1 MTEAFSAY
9 IKTIAAFTLFAAFA
23 EMLMPESSF
32 KKYIGLIMGVLLL
45 TAMLK
50 PMLGLFSM
58 EDVDMEA
65 LVERK
70 AEEMEKHGVL
80 QEADY
85 YEDLEHQQITNLY
98 GQKLNEE
105 ISKNLEVKFG
115 KVFWA
120 EAEFV
125 QDSHSEDYG
134 RILAITVGG
143 DYTNGEELK
152 RYMAQTYEMTPDNI
166 TIEFDP

>member
-105 ISKNLEVKFG
+105 ISKNLRRF
-115 KVFWA
+115 
-120 EAEFV
+120 
-125 QDSHSEDYG
+125 
-134 RILAITVGG
+134 
-143 DYTNGEELK
+143 
-152 RYMAQTYEMTPDNI
+152 
-166 TIEFDP
+166 